1 MRVMFTIIPI
11 IRATPI
17 IAVIVL
23 KNIFSSFLLFQSV
36 LVAEADRS
44 NNPSRYQYDAD
55 NDDNAE

>member
-11 IRATPI
+11 IRAAPI